1 MQPIIYDVAVSADG
15 FICGA
20 SDDVSRFP
28 HSGPVVEDYLERMS
42 TYSCALMGRRTY
54 EFGYTHGLPP
64 GANPY
69 PGLQSLVFS
78 ASIALPK
85 DAEVGVEI
93 VTQASLER
101 IDELK
106 QTSSGPIYLC
116 GGGNFAGWLLSHE
129 RIDMLRLKRAPI
141 FYGSGVSLF
150 GSHEGP
156 ISARLT
162 KSQLYDDGVLFQE
175 FALPS

>member
-28 HSGPVVEDYLERMS
+28 HSGPVVEDYLDRMA
-42 TYSCALMGRRTY
+42 TYSHALMGRRTY
-54 EFGYTHGLPP
+54 EFGYAHGLPP

-69 PGLQSLVFS
+69 PAMQSLVFS
-78 ASIALPK
+78 ASIALPT
-85 DAEVGVEI
+85 DAEVEI
-93 VTQASLER
+93 VSQAPLER

-106 QTSSGPIYLC
+106 RTSAGPIYLC
-116 GGGNFAGWLLSHE
+116 GGGNFAGWLLAQE

-141 FYGSGVSLF
+141 FYGSGVRLF
-150 GSHEGP
+150 GAHAAP

-162 KSQLYDDGVLFQE
+162 KSQHYDDGVLFQE
-175 FALPS
+175 FALLS